1 MPREKKLMRSKIS
14 NYPVARLGYGVALY
28 RKNSAKALAE
38 PDFGWDGVIRTHA
51 YRSQSLYKCFICFV
65 IYYYIIP
72 LKKALS
78 QAFSQY

>member
-1 MPREKKLMRSKIS
+1 MFYNKHIKNTS
-14 NYPVARLGYGVALY
+14 NLIA
-28 RKNSAKALAE
+28 
-38 PDFGWDGVIRTHA
+38 DIFGWDGVIRTHA

>member
-38 PDFGWDGVIRTHA
+38 PDFGWAGLGESYTN
-51 YRSQSLYKCFICFV
+51 
-65 IYYYIIP
+65 
-72 LKKALS
+72 
-78 QAFSQY
+78 